1 MSDRQGAAV
10 TAPTVGRGSAPA
22 HEAEPAGRGGGGR
35 KRWSEARRKEAVAGY
50 LFIAPITLGLL
61 VFQFYPMVRGAYLSM
76 TESGFFGGST
86 FNGLA
91 NYRRL
96 FQDEEVAGA
105 FRNSLVY
112 TLIIL
117 LGVPLAMLIA
127 AQLNAKGLR
136 FQTGYRVIFFL
147 PVVVIPVAAG
157 LVWSTVFNGDY
168 GPLNA
173 ALEWVGIPGRA
184 WLQDPHFALIAV
196 GIVGIWSTLG
206 YNVVLFLAGLQ
217 NIPQD
222 MYDAAALDGAGRF
235 QTFRSI
241 TIPLLTPVTF
251 FVSVTSVILAM
262 QMFDLMYTMV
272 GVANGGLRN
281 PVVNDTQTVVYLF
294 YEVGFTENDRGYA
307 SAIAVLLMVVVLAA
321 TFVQFRL
328 QRRWVEYG

>member
-1 MSDRQGAAV
+1 LPDRPGAAV
-10 TAPTVGRGSAPA
+10 TAPTVGRGSAPD
-22 HEAEPAGRGGGGR
+22 HGAEPSVNSGERR
-35 KRWSEARRKEAVAGY
+35 RRWSTARRKEAVAGY
-50 LFIAPITLGLL
+50 LFIAPVTLGLC
-61 VFQFYPMVRGAYLSM
+61 VFQLYPMLRGAYLSM

-86 FNGLA
+86 FSGLD

-96 FQDEEVAGA
+96 FQDGEVAGA

-117 LGVPLAMLIA
+117 LGVPLAMAIA
-127 AQLNAKGLR
+127 VQLNARGLR

-147 PVVVIPVAAG
+147 PVVVIPAAAG
-157 LVWSTVFNGDY
+157 LVWSTVYNGEY

-173 ALEWVGIPGRA
+173 VLEWVGIPGRA
-184 WLQDPHFALIAV
+184 WLQDPHFALVAV

-222 MYDAAALDGAGRF
+222 MYDAAALDGAGKFR
-235 QTFRSI
+235 TFRSI
-241 TIPLLTPVTF
+241 TVPLLTPVTF

-262 QMFDLMYTMV
+262 QMFDLMFTMI
-272 GVANGGLRN
+272 GVAGLGLRN
-281 PVVNDTQTVVYLF
+281 PIINDTQTVVYLF
-294 YEVGFTENDRGYA
+294 YEVGFVENDRGYA
-307 SAIAVLLMVVVLAA
+307 SAIAVVLMLVVLAA